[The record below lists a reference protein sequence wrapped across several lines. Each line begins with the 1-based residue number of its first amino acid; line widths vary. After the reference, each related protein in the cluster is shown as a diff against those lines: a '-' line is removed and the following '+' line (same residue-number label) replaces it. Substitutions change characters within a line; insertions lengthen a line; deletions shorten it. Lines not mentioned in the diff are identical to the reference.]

1 MGQTQLDDQWNKVV
15 LTVCPIN
22 LFCAGNLRQ
31 DLPMWAKM
39 LKFVKNWRNGI
50 LAP

>member
-15 LTVCPIN
+15 LTVGS
-22 LFCAGNLRQ
+22 LSHYCAGNLRQ